1 MKNKIINIINENNC
15 SLPSQEWFKLKDKI
29 KDTEIIMTK
38 FSSSLYQKYKKF
50 EEDIENFEK
59 FIIDNI
65 PKEGVL
71 NKQKFH

>member
-38 FSSSLYQKYKKF
+38 FSSSLYQK
-50 EEDIENFEK
+50 
-59 FIIDNI
+59 
-65 PKEGVL
+65 
-71 NKQKFH
+71 